1 MEKEF
6 EINQFEDRM
15 KKCLKNLS
23 DEYAAIRA
31 GRANP
36 AILNKVKVDYY
47 GSLTPIEQIAAISV
61 AEARVLV
68 INPWDAS
75 ALGLIEKALQQSD
88 IGINPAND
96 GKVLRLTFP
105 QLTEEGRKEIVKDI
119 HKLKENAKVGIRNIR
134 KDAFDNI
141 KNLKKDGILTE
152 DDVKIKEKKVQKL
165 VDEYNEKVDDISL
178 KKEKEI
184 LEV

>member
-6 EINQFEDRM
+6 EINKFEDRM